1 MGMDYNLYKEKISN
15 YNAFEIEKINKELFN
30 FEKMVKVII

>member
-1 MGMDYNLYKEKISN
+1 MDYNLYKEKISN
-15 YNAFEIEKINKELFN
+15 YNDFQIENINKELFD